1 MFRQNKALNSPRR
14 SQHKRAKA
22 TLLLIGSLCC
32 TQPLYAQSTT
42 LDQPTAQIQA
52 PASIQT
58 TASQTANSRK
68 AQQASGA
75 RVATALPVTYLITQ
89 SLLANTPVAV
99 DYLPAKRY
107 PVSRLPYW
115 LNKKLPL
122 KQDQLPQY
130 SGLVTVASVW
140 PQLTLYP
147 QLRQQNIRIVPV
159 DAAVQLKPQGAKVS
173 LVADKDRAD
182 QHYFWLAP
190 DNLKVMNR
198 IIAEDLSLLWPDH
211 GQQIRR
217 NEQSNDQSISRFQL
231 DLDDKLWQQEWDG
244 LCSIQE
250 ELKPLLLSLSLPV
263 LGDSATDSTELEGM
277 RCLWITDKKPKA
289 EQSATQQSS
298 AQQWTLNS
306 LNRYYGK
313 DLNSWLQS
321 NLKQLD
327 KLTR

>member
-1 MFRQNKALNSPRR
+1 MFRQNKVLNSPLL

-22 TLLLIGSLCC
+22 ALLLIGSLCC

-42 LDQPTAQIQA
+42 LNQPTASQA
-52 PASIQT
+52 
-58 TASQTANSRK
+58 ANNGK
-68 AQQASGA
+68 AQQASEV

-289 EQSATQQSS
+289 EQSA

-306 LNRYYGK
+306 LNRYYSK

-321 NLKQLD
+321 NLEQLD